1 MKKLLMLCYYF
12 PPLGMGGV
20 QRPAKFAKYLQ
31 RYGWQPTVV
40 TVEPIAYWAQD
51 QELLRELDAI
61 RIIRTESWDPQR
73 LWQKYRPSIP
83 SATAPLAGAPSIAR
97 RLLEQ
102 TMAFCLMPDSK
113 ILWKHPLLTGIQRL
127 LQEESFDALYTTSP
141 PHSVH
146 LIGRSIA
153 RRYGLKWVADFRDS
167 WAGGVVV
174 REPTRVHRKWNQW
187 LQRAVL
193 KQADAVLAVSQGI
206 AEQLQDSFTGS
217 KNIHLI
223 PNGFDPED
231 FPTSQAADSFFTFCH
246 CGSITRFSDPRVVLQ
261 ALDRIRRKEP
271 AVYERIRLLFVG
283 LDATGKLHQ
292 QVADLGLADH
302 VSHCGYTSHRQALQR
317 LMNSQALL
325 LVARGA
331 DNAHFIPGKTWEY
344 LASGKPI
351 LALTDVPD
359 TADVLMKS
367 GAARLCAADDP
378 VECAE
383 AMSALYHN
391 QRSWFQPQNDFIRR
405 YDRRL
410 QTGQLAAVL
419 DAL

>member
-1 MKKLLMLCYYF
+1 MKKLLMICYYF

-51 QELLRELDAI
+51 RELLRELDSL

-73 LWQKYRPSIP
+73 LWQKYKPSSP
-83 SATAPLAGAPSIAR
+83 AAAAPVAGAPSIAR
-97 RLLEQ
+97 RMLEQ
-102 TMAFCLMPDSK
+102 TMAFWLMPDSK
-113 ILWKHPLLTGIQRL
+113 ILWKYPLLARVKRL

-146 LIGRSIA
+146 LIGRRIA
-153 RRYGLKWVADFRDS
+153 GRYGLKWVADFRDS

-174 REPTRVHRKWNQW
+174 REPTRVHRRWNRR

-206 AEQLQDSFTGS
+206 ADQLKDSVAGS
-217 KNIHLI
+217 EKIHLI

-231 FPTSQAADSFFTFCH
+231 FPSSQVVDPFFTFCH
-246 CGSITRFSDPRVVLQ
+246 CGSITRFSDPLVVLQ
-261 ALDRIRRKEP
+261 ALDRIRCKEP

-283 LDATGKLHQ
+283 LDATGKLNQ

-302 VSHCGYTSHRQALQR
+302 VCHCGYTSHRQALQR

-359 TADVLMKS
+359 TADVLLKS
-367 GAARLCAADDP
+367 GAARLCAPDDP
-378 VECAE
+378 AECAE
-383 AMSALYHN
+383 AMSALCQN
-391 QRSWFQPQNDFIRR
+391 QRSWFQPENDFIHR

-410 QTGQLAAVL
+410 QAGQLAAVL
-419 DAL
+419 EAL

>member
-31 RYGWQPTVV
+31 LYGWQPTVV

-51 QELLRELDAI
+51 PELLRELNSI
-61 RIIRTESWDPQR
+61 RIIRTESYDPQR
-73 LWQKYRPSIP
+73 LWQKYRPAIP
-83 SATAPLAGAPSIAR
+83 SASVVRVEAPSSAR
-97 RLLEQ
+97 RVLEQ
-102 TMAFCLMPDSK
+102 TMAFWLMPDSK
-113 ILWKHPLLTGIQRL
+113 ILWKRPLLARIQRL

-146 LIGRSIA
+146 LIGRRIA
-153 RRYGLKWVADFRDS
+153 RRTGLKWVADFRDS

-174 REPTRVHRKWNQW
+174 REPTRVHRRWNRW

-193 KQADAVLAVSQGI
+193 KQADAVLTVSQGI
-206 AEQLQDSFTGS
+206 ADQLKDSFARS
-217 KNIHLI
+217 EKIHLI

-231 FPTSQAADSFFTFCH
+231 FPSSQAADPFFTFCH

-261 ALDRIRRKEP
+261 ALERIRRKTP

-283 LDATGKLHQ
+283 LDVTGKLSQ

-302 VSHCGYTSHRQALQR
+302 VCHCGYQNHREALQR

-359 TADVLMKS
+359 TADVLLKS
-367 GAARLCAADDP
+367 GAARLCAPDDP

-383 AMSALYHN
+383 AMSALAQN
-391 QRSWFQPQNDFIRR
+391 QHSWFKPQNDFINRYNRR
-405 YDRRL
+405 R
-410 QTGQLAAVL
+410 QTEQLAAVL